1 MQSKIFLKFAELF
14 SIFRNNRDSAVITF
28 AGGIVTLSVAIIEL
42 NLIVTSGGVSFS
54 QYVEFF
60 LTAFLPA
67 VIELS
72 CALAM
77 WFYIKRSGILGLM
90 TMITAFIS
98 FAGTEGGLFVGFFLA
113 FFGGIMSALFRAT
126 KN

>member
-1 MQSKIFLKFAELF
+1 MQTKIFLKFAEVF
-14 SIFRNNRDSAVITF
+14 SVFRNNRDSATITF

-42 NLIVTSGGVSFS
+42 NLILTSGGVSFP
-54 QYVEFF
+54 QYIEFL
-60 LTAFLPA
+60 LTGVLTA

-72 CALAM
+72 CAIAM
-77 WFYIKRSGILGLM
+77 WFYMRRSGIIGL
-90 TMITAFIS
+90 ITIIAAFTS

-113 FFGGIMSALFRAT
+113 FFGGIMSSLFRAT

>member
-1 MQSKIFLKFAELF
+1 MESKTFLKFAEFF
-14 SIFRNNRDSAVITF
+14 SIFRNNRDSAAITF
-28 AGGIVTLSVAIIEL
+28 AGGIVTLSVALIEL

-60 LTAFLPA
+60 LTAVLPA

-72 CALAM
+72 CAMAM
-77 WFYIKRSGILGLM
+77 WFYMRRSGILGLI

-113 FFGGIMSALFRAT
+113 FFGGIMSALFRVT